1 MLFLDR
7 KAVMQLFIEVHY
19 LYLEKDMS
27 SKAQCLVGMTEAQF
41 ENIWAVVDEDRSGFV
56 TND

>member
-1 MLFLDR
+1 MFLDR

-19 LYLEKDMS
+19 LYLEKDMKS
-27 SKAQCLVGMTEAQF
+27 NAHIKGMTEAQF
-41 ENIWAVVDEDRSGFV
+41 DNIWAVVDEDKSGFV

>member
-1 MLFLDR
+1 MVMFLDR

-19 LYLEKDMS
+19 LYLEKDMKS
-27 SKAQCLVGMTEAQF
+27 NAHIKGMTEAQF
-41 ENIWAVVDEDRSGFV
+41 DNIWAVVDEDKSGFV